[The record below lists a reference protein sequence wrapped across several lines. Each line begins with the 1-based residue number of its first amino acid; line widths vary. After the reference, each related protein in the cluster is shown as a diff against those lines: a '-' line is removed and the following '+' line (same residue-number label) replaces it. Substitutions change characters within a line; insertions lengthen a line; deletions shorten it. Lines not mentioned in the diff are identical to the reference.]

1 MATSASKKTAKGAAK
16 DESTRLAWR
25 AAPVAE
31 RPVLRPCTVC
41 GSMVPSSQVTYD
53 DVFGFV

>member
-1 MATSASKKTAKGAAK
+1 MP
-16 DESTRLAWR
+16 
-25 AAPVAE
+25 APVAE

-53 DVFGFV
+53 DVFGFVCHECDIPQDVA